1 MERAEMTATP
11 NKKTRPTRRAAET
24 EPAASASRRKK
35 AEFTVPI
42 KLWVSP
48 ETYAELEAEAE
59 ERDWSVPQ
67 VIRRRIRELARS
79 K

>member
-1 MERAEMTATP
+1 MEQADMTATT
-11 NKKTRPTRRAAET
+11 KKKGRVKHAADIESA
-24 EPAASASRRKK
+24 PAASRRKK

-48 ETYAELEAEAE
+48 ETYAELEAEAQ

-67 VIRRRIRELARS
+67 VIRRRIRELTRQR
-79 K
+79 

>member
-11 NKKTRPTRRAAET
+11 NKKTSRSKRPAEP
-24 EPAASASRRKK
+24 EPATQASRRKK

-48 ETYAELEAEAE
+48 ETYAELEAEAQ

>member
-1 MERAEMTATP
+1 MEPAEMTASPT
-11 NKKTRPTRRAAET
+11 KKPRPTRRAAET
-24 EPAASASRRKK
+24 APIPSASRRKK

-48 ETYAELEAEAE
+48 ETYAELEAEAR